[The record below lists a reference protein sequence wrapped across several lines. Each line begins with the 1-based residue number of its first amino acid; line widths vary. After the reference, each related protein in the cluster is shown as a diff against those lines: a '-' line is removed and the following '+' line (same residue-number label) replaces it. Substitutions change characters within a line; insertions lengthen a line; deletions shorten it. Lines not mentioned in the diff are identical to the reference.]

1 MRFPLS
7 KIYRAFPEFDPF
19 PDSECERYIR
29 YAYAQS
35 RLRIGCIPAV
45 AFVVAL
51 IFFNGLH
58 GVVAVALESSNVR
71 PGESGEIVIFFVAL
85 VSGFAVPAIF
95 ALLVRDRVLRRV
107 LLDRVRTARCPS
119 CQFSLLGLPVAEGAV
134 RCPECGTN
142 IVLSMHNLTPQ
153 DLEIRRVDELT
164 QPAADGRCPC
174 ARCGASLLGAPIEQD
189 CARCKECG
197 HVQHLTGL
205 KLARALG
212 HGRQPDGYVAEGARI
227 TVCPTCRQSLIG
239 LPIFDGQACCVGC
252 GFFASVVPRPGDD
265 HPPTESASD
274 AGLRIRQRRA
284 GGTSPGANER
294 GSEGPLPAP
303 EQQERDP

>member
-1 MRFPLS
+1 MRLPLS

-29 YAYAQS
+29 YAYAQA
-35 RLRIGCIPAV
+35 RLRIGCIPIV
-45 AFVVAL
+45 AFVLAFAVYLSLVIAGTAIL
-51 IFFNGLH
+51 EGMGLSPD
-58 GVVAVALESSNVR
+58 GTSLLL
-71 PGESGEIVIFFVAL
+71 PLLLFVS
-85 VSGFAVPAIF
+85 VFAVPAIF

-164 QPAADGRCPC
+164 QPSTDGRCPC

-212 HGRQPDGYVAEGARI
+212 HGRQPEGYVAEGARI
-227 TVCPTCRQSLIG
+227 TVCPTCKQSLMG

-265 HPPTESASD
+265 HPPMESASE

-284 GGTSPGANER
+284 GPASTEVHRPDEDSPPSPRQSGN
-294 GSEGPLPAP
+294 P
-303 EQQERDP
+303 